1 MSTYPVIDRF
11 LSTITASAFGAN
23 RDLYAHDAH
32 LDATVPGW
40 RYTCD
45 GPDEIGAVFSQW
57 FDEPG
62 CFEELRRQTLI
73 SGEVIEYTFA
83 WQERGVPHAAHH
95 VHVITVDP
103 VSDRIVEDRVF
114 CGGRWD
120 AGLLARMQAA
130 AQTRAAAR
138 AT

>member
-11 LSTITASAFGAN
+11 LEAITGSAFRTVG
-23 RDLYAHDAH
+23 DLYAPEAH

-40 RYTCD
+40 RYTGD
-45 GPDEIGAVFSQW
+45 GPEEIAAIFSQW

-62 CFEELRRQTLI
+62 CFEELRRQTLT

-83 WQERGVPHAAHH
+83 WDERGVPHAAHH

-103 VSDRIVEDRVF
+103 VSDRIVEDRAF

-120 AGLLARMQAA
+120 AGLLARMTTA
-130 AQTRAAAR
+130 AQVRAAAR
-138 AT
+138 AI